1 MKCGAKRTHLK
12 RRVQLVCLIREDT
25 LTDSKARH
33 IYNIGYC
40 AIFFQWS
47 LVLTDV
53 KICNICTK
61 WYALIQ
67 DEFHNLLMGEE
78 WLIVSLCF
86 RMCIMLKCPMHSI
99 SDRLKSVEFFI
110 LCLLHDTYYTSSLHC
125 YIWTLRYASFLCI
138 IRLLWKQ
145 TTFSYMDGISL
156 CAATHPLRRPFT
168 DSLYE
173 WNNHSVH
180 RTIAE

>member
-1 MKCGAKRTHLK
+1 MYYHQNYQIPIGLGARSIQKCFFLPVGNSTTLAT
-12 RRVQLVCLIREDT
+12 VQF
-25 LTDSKARH
+25 
-33 IYNIGYC
+33 
-40 AIFFQWS
+40 FFQWS

-138 IRLLWKQ
+138 IRLLWKHM
-145 TTFSYMDGISL
+145 TFSYMDGISL